1 MQLAWSARCAWGA
14 VAAGAVRAATGLAAE
29 AATRRT
35 TLALRL
41 AGIAA
46 WCAALWL
53 REAALSVELL
63 VPRCEYE
70 LLAAIHA
77 DQVLVCVHSVH
88 S

>member
-1 MQLAWSARCAWGA
+1 MHLAWSTWSSRGA
-14 VAAGAVRAATGLAAE
+14 VATRAVAAAAGVAAE

-53 REAALSVELL
+53 CEATLAVELL
-63 VPRCEYE
+63 VSCCEHE

-77 DQVLVCVHSVH
+77 DQILICEHSVL